1 MRNEFERREGLV
13 SQGRNNEGAMW
24 REGAG
29 IEDEQKRAD
38 KEYGASE
45 GLSDRISD
53 PRDQSN
59 VGHDRDG
66 QKDPK
71 HDRDGQRHPMV
82 TQERWQQGKE

>member
-1 MRNEFERREGLV
+1 MECDCLV
-13 SQGRNNEGAMW
+13 QASVRLGQGW
-24 REGAG
+24 KQDIKD
-29 IEDEQKRAD
+29 IEDEQKCAD
-38 KEYGASE
+38 KGYGASE